1 MRDRVSCAS
10 LKAVA
15 GAGTVLARVLRVDA
29 RQGQILLQDDSGP
42 GRLSLPAELIA
53 PEAGDIV
60 AVDVDASGALLALRV
75 LTRYRRDAAFPSP
88 GGEFYRLRGEGLD
101 RVAVLRQRAA
111 VLAALRTFFAGRD
124 YLEIESPLRVLYPG
138 LEPHLVA
145 LEAGSG
151 HFLITSPEY
160 QLKRLLAAGLERIYS
175 LGKCFRGDERG
186 NQHVAEFTML
196 EWYRAY
202 ATLDEL
208 MDETEALVREVA
220 AMLGADDRLPGAPF
234 ARMTVAQACLRHAR
248 VDIAGVGSAAELGRR
263 ARAAGF
269 DVAEGEGFEEVLSRI
284 LVERVEPA
292 LSRDKALFLY
302 DYPAPVA
309 ALSRLRDD
317 DPTVAE
323 RFELYVHGVELANAF
338 GELTDPD
345 EQLARF
351 EADRE
356 TRRRAGRPVHQ
367 IDQRFIEALREGIPP
382 SAGIALGV
390 DRLIAVLLEVEDVAQ
405 TLAFGPEEL

>member
-42 GRLSLPAELIA
+42 GRLALPFELIA

-60 AVDVDASGALLALRV
+60 AVDVDAKGALLTLRV
-75 LTRYRRDAAFPSP
+75 LTPYRRSVPFPSP

-101 RVAVLRQRAA
+101 RVAVLRQRGA

-124 YLEIESPLRVLYPG
+124 YLEIESPLRVLHPG

-145 LEAGSG
+145 LDAGAG

-186 NQHVAEFTML
+186 PQHVAEFTML

-234 ARMTVAQACLRHAR
+234 ARMTVAQACRSHAR
-248 VDIAGVGSAAELGRR
+248 VDIAGVVEAAELGRR

-345 EQLARF
+345 EQLARL

-356 TRRRAGRPVHQ
+356 TRRRAGRPAHD

-390 DRLIAVLLEVEDVAQ
+390 DRLISVLLEVDDIAQ
-405 TLAFGPEEL
+405 TLAFAPEEL